1 MKNTLKIIYVYMY
14 NWITLMC
21 TWNIVSQLCFIK
33 IYILREKKEWMN
45 LGFPGGSVV
54 KNPPSAGDT
63 GLIADPGRSHMPQG
77 S

>member
-1 MKNTLKIIYVYMY
+1 
-14 NWITLMC
+14 MC

-54 KNPPSAGDT
+54 KNPPNAGDT